1 MKMLSDVMMYFI
13 ALIIVTLLPS
23 IVSMGIWR
31 NCWRWRI
38 SLWKIRFRILFTVFS
53 MGLNICMKWG
63 LYTGILKLLMS
74 LLDKEGLVRLL
85 TLDSRK
91 RVKKFLLI
99 SVLVAQSIWPHRLS
113 CRRSMAPRLMYGL
126 SVLSYTS

>member
-1 MKMLSDVMMYFI
+1 
-13 ALIIVTLLPS
+13 
-23 IVSMGIWR
+23 
-31 NCWRWRI
+31 
-38 SLWKIRFRILFTVFS
+38 

-99 SVLVAQSIWPHRLS
+99 SVLVAQSI
-113 CRRSMAPRLMYGL
+113 
-126 SVLSYTS
+126 